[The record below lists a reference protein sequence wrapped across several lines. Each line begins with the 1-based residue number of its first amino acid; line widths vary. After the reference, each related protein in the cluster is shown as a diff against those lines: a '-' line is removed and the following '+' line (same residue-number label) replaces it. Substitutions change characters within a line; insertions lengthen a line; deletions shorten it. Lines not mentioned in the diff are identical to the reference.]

1 MCEAVNKLQ
10 TNLVC
15 IVKGHHR
22 SLLIKS
28 ARYQIFCNEG
38 TDKEPTNNRTHEQL
52 HTEMMKLNEYD
63 ITSNKCT
70 MHATLA
76 VWGH

>member
-38 TDKEPTNNRTHEQL
+38 TDKEPTLRSNLIQNITL
-52 HTEMMKLNEYD
+52 ITFD
-63 ITSNKCT
+63 IQ
-70 MHATLA
+70 MHQKSYAQKI
-76 VWGH
+76 